1 MKKFKKVCSP
11 SQTFSR
17 LLLRKQKER
26 GERIIHEERL
36 IKKILAGN
44 QQAMRVLIETYR
56 QHVFNITYS
65 VLRDPQEAEDIA
77 QETFIKL
84 MDALPTYQF
93 QGFKTWLGKIA
104 LNKAIDYK
112 RKKQRAKEDL
122 IYSEKEF
129 AIPTMGSTEDQVV
142 DHFIR
147 RRVRDAIGEL
157 PETLRLAVW
166 YYYIEDL
173 SYQEISKKLSIEES
187 TVKMRLY
194 RARKW
199 MKTNWKEEDFSWN
212 T

>member
-1 MKKFKKVCSP
+1 MDASG
-11 SQTFSR
+11 R
-17 LLLRKQKER
+17 RER
-26 GERIIHEERL
+26 TIHEERL

-44 QQAMRVLIETYR
+44 QQALRVLIETYK

-65 VLRDPQEAEDIA
+65 VLRDPQEAEDVA
-77 QETFIKL
+77 QETFIK
-84 MDALPTYQF
+84 MMNSLPSYQH

-104 LNKAIDYK
+104 LHKAIDYK

-122 IYSEKEF
+122 TYFDKEY
-129 AIPTMGSTEDQVV
+129 ALPTIDSTEDKVI
-142 DHFIR
+142 HESLR
-147 RRVRDAIGEL
+147 KRVRTAIGEM
-157 PETLRLAVW
+157 PETLRLTVW

-173 SYQEISKKLSIEES
+173 SYQEISKKLSIEET

-199 MKTNWKEEDFSWN
+199 MKDNWKEEDFLWN